1 MNFQS
6 GAFGDPAQLRTLI
19 LFWTKMEL
27 LHYPGAGET
36 RAYLEEELKRQQA
49 VEQMRVQ
56 MQGQGMAVPGADTPA
71 PAGYAPSLRAVPT
84 TPTHGPAFAGTS
96 RRGSP

>member
-6 GAFGDPAQLRTLI
+6 GAFGDPAQLQTLV

-36 RAYLEEELKRQQA
+36 KAYLEEELARQKQA
-49 VEQMRVQ
+49 AQ
-56 MQGQGMAVPGADTPA
+56 MQRQAQEAA
-71 PAGYAPSLRAVPT
+71 A
-84 TPTHGPAFAGTS
+84 AGTPGGVGGLGEAMPLEETLPTGTAAGQTTGA
-96 RRGSP
+96 RPLV